1 MDRICASQEI
11 VAVRMELLSLCI
23 VIIFLPYPF
32 MLGYCPLKDYLP
44 YADTSDQIRTPVTVC
59 NISYCMLGNKFIYH
73 RKISSVEQTL
83 YFHIDFSQYFHN
95 TIVLFTYYVCMYV
108 YSIHLTELRNI

>member
-1 MDRICASQEI
+1 MSAKVDRICASQEI

-32 MLGYCPLKDYLP
+32 MLGYRPLKDYLP

-59 NISYCMLGNKFIYH
+59 NISHCMLGNK
-73 RKISSVEQTL
+73 L
-83 YFHIDFSQYFHN
+83 YLPQEDFK
-95 TIVLFTYYVCMYV
+95 C
-108 YSIHLTELRNI
+108 